1 MSSDKTRQ
9 NVIVLACCQGLL
21 MIGTAT
27 MLAEAALVGHMLAE
41 NKALATLP
49 LALQQ
54 IGVMAAMFPA
64 SFLMAR
70 VGRRLGFTLGA
81 LFGIV
86 GTSIALLGVLW
97 NSFGLFCLGSMLNG
111 CYNGFGQ
118 FYRFAAVD
126 GSRPEL
132 KSKAISYV
140 LAGGVIAAIVGPEM
154 AKATKDLWPA
164 HVFAG
169 SFAALIGVAIVAL
182 LLLQLIDIP
191 RPSDAERKERGRSLR
206 EIAAQPVFL
215 VAVLGGIVGYA
226 GMSFVMTATPLAM
239 VGHAHHFDLAASVIQ
254 WHVFAMF
261 APSFFTG
268 DVIKRVG
275 ALKVMQTGA
284 VLMIIC
290 VTINLFGT
298 HLYNFW
304 VALFILGIGWN
315 FLFVGATTLLTE
327 TYRPAERALVQATND
342 FLIFG
347 SVAIAS
353 IMSGI
358 VLEKLSWQIVNIG
371 VLPFVAATL
380 AATGWLGWRRRA
392 SSVVGAVP
400 SSGPKD
406 G

>member
-54 IGVMAAMFPA
+54 VGVMAAMFPA
-64 SFLMAR
+64 SFLMR
-70 VGRRLGFTLGA
+70 RFGRRLGFTIGA
-81 LFGIV
+81 LFGTI
-86 GTSIALLGVLW
+86 GTLIALLGVLW
-97 NSFGLFCLGSMLNG
+97 SSFGLFCFGAMLNG

-126 GSRPEL
+126 GSSEGF

-154 AKATKDLWPA
+154 AKATKDLWPT

-169 SFAALIGVAIVAL
+169 SFAALIGVSIVAL
-182 LLLQLIDIP
+182 VLLQFIDIP
-191 RPSDAERKERGRSLR
+191 RPSEAERRERGRPFL
-206 EIAAQPVFL
+206 EIVFQPAFL
-215 VAVLGGIVGYA
+215 VAVLGGVVGYA

-239 VGHAHHFDLAASVIQ
+239 VGHDHHFDSAASVIQ

-268 DVIKRVG
+268 DVIKRFG
-275 ALKVMQTGA
+275 AFKVMQTGA
-284 VLMIIC
+284 ALTLLC
-290 VTINLFGT
+290 VAINLLGT
-298 HLYNFW
+298 HLQNFW
-304 VALFILGIGWN
+304 VALFLLGIGWN
-315 FLFVGATTLLTE
+315 FLFIGATTLLTE
-327 TYRPAERALVQATND
+327 AYRPAERALVQATND

-353 IMSGI
+353 ISAGI
-358 VLEKLSWQIVNIG
+358 VLDKLSWQAVNIG
-371 VLPFVAATL
+371 VLPLVLATL

-392 SSVVGAVP
+392 GAAA
-400 SSGPKD
+400 
-406 G
+406 

>member
-1 MSSDKTRQ
+1 MTLDKTRR
-9 NVIVLACCQGLL
+9 NVIVLATCQGLL
-21 MIGTAT
+21 MIGTST
-27 MLAEAALVGHMLAE
+27 MLAEAALVGHMLVDD
-41 NKALATLP
+41 KAFATVP

-70 VGRRLGFTLGA
+70 LGRRLGFTLGA

-86 GTSIALLGVLW
+86 GTAIALVGVLSS
-97 NSFGLFCLGSMLNG
+97 SFGVFCLGTMLNG
-111 CYNGFGQ
+111 CYIGFGQ

-126 GSRPEL
+126 GSRQEF

-140 LAGGVIAAIVGPEM
+140 LAGGVIAAIVGPEL

-182 LLLQLIDIP
+182 LLLQFIDIP
-191 RPSDAERKERGRSLR
+191 RPSEAERRERRRPFR
-206 EIAAQPVFL
+206 EIAAQPAFL
-215 VAVLGGIVGYA
+215 VAVLAGVVGYG
-226 GMSFVMTATPLAM
+226 GMAFVMTATPLAM
-239 VGHAHHFDLAASVIQ
+239 VGHAHHFDHAASVIQ

-284 VLMIIC
+284 ALMIVC
-290 VTINLFGT
+290 VAINLLGT
-298 HLYNFW
+298 HLHNFW
-304 VALFILGIGWN
+304 VALFMLGIGWN
-315 FLFVGATTLLTE
+315 FLYVGATTLLTE
-327 TYRPAERALVQATND
+327 TYRPAERALVQASND

-347 SVAIAS
+347 SVALAS
-353 IMSGI
+353 ISSGI
-358 VLEKLSWQIVNIG
+358 VLDKLNWQAVNIG
-371 VLPFVAATL
+371 VLPFVLATL
-380 AATGWLGWRRRA
+380 AATGWLGWRRRTSA
-392 SSVVGAVP
+392 LVRTVP
-400 SSGPKD
+400 SASLKD